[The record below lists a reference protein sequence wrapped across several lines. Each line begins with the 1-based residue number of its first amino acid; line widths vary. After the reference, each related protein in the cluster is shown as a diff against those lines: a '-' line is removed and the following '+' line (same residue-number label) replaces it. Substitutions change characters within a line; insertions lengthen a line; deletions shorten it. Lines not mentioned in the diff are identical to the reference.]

1 MKAYFWVFTIELCAF
16 RYLSI
21 FKETA
26 DSPIWGCTWPD
37 RTRSVTSCYR
47 LSLWMLDKHGHSPC
61 FSWWMWKVLRL
72 WSYTHTVHI
81 FLGSRWTWNLAEL
94 QGIHEFTF
102 PASVLR
108 PSTTSQKIRKHTDFR
123 KNRAFSSI
131 VSLRIDS
138 IAAMITK
145 MVPTIRPPDAW
156 LQKHGPRRL
165 NSWDPNKLP
174 YQLILVAYVVI
185 LWFMWRGSVWH
196 THFERT
202 DEIQKAICRID
213 SINDHSM
220 VW

>member
-1 MKAYFWVFTIELCAF
+1 
-16 RYLSI
+16 
-21 FKETA
+21 
-26 DSPIWGCTWPD
+26 
-37 RTRSVTSCYR
+37 
-47 LSLWMLDKHGHSPC
+47 MLEKYGHSPC

-72 WSYTHTVHI
+72 WLYTHTVRI
-81 FLGSRWTWNLAEL
+81 FLGSRWTWNLAEPRNSW
-94 QGIHEFTF
+94 IHF
-102 PASVLR
+102 PIKCFAPINNIAKDPKTHRFPEESSVFW
-108 PSTTSQKIRKHTDFR
+108 T
-123 KNRAFSSI
+123 I

-156 LQKHGPRRL
+156 LQKHGPRWQ

-174 YQLILVAYVVI
+174 YQLILVAYVVF

-202 DEIQKAICRID
+202 DEIQKALCRKD